1 MWLLL
6 AKKRSWTAGESLHF
20 ISAPMARTEDQDE
33 AHDESMQVTITM
45 NRDLRTMKDVAK
57 VEDRQAA

>member
-1 MWLLL
+1 MCFWL

-20 ISAPMARTEDQDE
+20 IFAQVATTEDPVK
-33 AHDESMQVTITM
+33 AHDESMQGIITM

-57 VEDRQAA
+57 GEG